1 MLRNY
6 LKIGLRNLLKQKGYS
21 FINITGLAVGIA
33 CCLLILRYVKDEFTF
48 DHYHLK
54 ADQIHKVFT
63 RLNLGGDLLTVSS
76 TSYAEALHYAEEIPE
91 VEGFVRIRDEVAT
104 VKKGNEYLNETNL
117 VFADPSLFEVF
128 DFDVTSGILPNA
140 AELLNSL
147 IITEKLALKYF
158 NDTDVVGERLT
169 INVKD
174 GFEEYVV
181 KAVIANHPGNS
192 SFTFQMVMPWKK
204 MESQK
209 NKSDLND
216 WGNMGTNSYLVLQ
229 TGADIEAVEAKM
241 KMVRKRFTA
250 ESVLLNSANSALAP
264 LKTLHLSEEF
274 GKSSAGVRAGSDPT
288 YSHVLSG
295 IGLLILIIACIN
307 FTNMSVA
314 RSFPRAKEIG
324 LRKVMGALQKQVAIQ
339 FLTESFVVCLLA
351 FVLGLLMAEFALPVF
366 EQLTQRKFSSSLLD
380 GSLLMFACFLLLLLT
395 TLLSSFYP
403 AFVVSR
409 FNTINSLKGKI
420 RMSGKNWLSRAL
432 VVIQFSMAAAL
443 VIGTVTMNRQVN
455 FMQNME
461 LGYEDQNLI
470 RLDLG
475 NAGVENLA
483 VLLKNQLS
491 KDPNVLS
498 VTATGNL
505 NSATELSNPEIG
517 KEFIAYTVNSDGHL
531 LETLKTNLLL
541 GESLKVSEASHTR
554 VGQNGESEIFWN
566 VVVNERFVEEMGW
579 EDPVGKAQGGRFKY
593 KVVGVVNDFYLNNS
607 VKAEVSPAMYSAI
620 PNIPNESLLIRFD
633 SQHLTEIK
641 QVLEKTWSALV
652 PLSPMEMTFM
662 SDLNERQYEN
672 EARWKQIIT
681 YSAGLCIFISVMG
694 LLGLA
699 HLATQQR
706 TKEIGIRKVLGASLG
721 QIVLLINS
729 DFSQTVLISLLLASP
744 LAYYALEGWLDSFIN
759 RIDISPW
766 LFIGPALIT
775 FGIAFITVSL
785 QSLKK
790 ANANPIDSLRYE

>member
-1 MLRNY
+1 
-6 LKIGLRNLLKQKGYS
+6 
-21 FINITGLAVGIA
+21 
-33 CCLLILRYVKDEFTF
+33 
-48 DHYHLK
+48 
-54 ADQIHKVFT
+54 
-63 RLNLGGDLLTVSS
+63 
-76 TSYAEALHYAEEIPE
+76 
-91 VEGFVRIRDEVAT
+91 
-104 VKKGNEYLNETNL
+104 
-117 VFADPSLFEVF
+117 
-128 DFDVTSGILPNA
+128 
-140 AELLNSL
+140 
-147 IITEKLALKYF
+147 
-158 NDTDVVGERLT
+158 
-169 INVKD
+169 
-174 GFEEYVV
+174 
-181 KAVIANHPGNS
+181 
-192 SFTFQMVMPWKK
+192 
-204 MESQK
+204 
-209 NKSDLND
+209 
-216 WGNMGTNSYLVLQ
+216 
-229 TGADIEAVEAKM
+229 
-241 KMVRKRFTA
+241 
-250 ESVLLNSANSALAP
+250 
-264 LKTLHLSEEF
+264 
-274 GKSSAGVRAGSDPT
+274 
-288 YSHVLSG
+288 
-295 IGLLILIIACIN
+295 
-307 FTNMSVA
+307 
-314 RSFPRAKEIG
+314 
-324 LRKVMGALQKQVAIQ
+324 
-339 FLTESFVVCLLA
+339 
-351 FVLGLLMAEFALPVF
+351 
-366 EQLTQRKFSSSLLD
+366 
-380 GSLLMFACFLLLLLT
+380 
-395 TLLSSFYP
+395 
-403 AFVVSR
+403 
-409 FNTINSLKGKI
+409 
-420 RMSGKNWLSRAL
+420 
-432 VVIQFSMAAAL
+432 MAAAL

-491 KDPNVLS
+491 NDPNVLS

-505 NSATELSNPEIG
+505 NSATELANPEIG
-517 KEFIAYTVNSDGHL
+517 KEFIAYTVNSDGEL
-531 LETLKTNLLL
+531 LETLKTNLLS
-541 GESLKVSEASHTR
+541 GESLKVSGASHTR

-579 EDPVGKAQGGRFKY
+579 DDPVGKVQGGRFKY

-607 VKAEVSPAMYSAI
+607 VKAEVSPAIYSAI
-620 PNIPNESLLIRFD
+620 PNIPSESMLIRFD

-641 QVLEKTWSALV
+641 QVLEETWSALV

-662 SDLNERQYEN
+662 SDLNARQYEN

-744 LAYYALEGWLDSFIN
+744 LAYYALEGWLDGFIN